1 MYLPLSTDE
10 LQQFLNR
17 VLILSYCS
25 NVSEEVAV
33 TILCALIPIGSHILS
48 PVVEGT
54 GFAELMVV
62 MATLAD
68 AGSGKGHKHLFL
80 AATEWLEL
88 W

>member
-1 MYLPLSTDE
+1 MNFSFVKALI
-10 LQQFLNR
+10 NG
-17 VLILSYCS
+17 VMILSCCS

-33 TILCALIPIGSHILS
+33 TILRALIPIASHILS
-48 PVVEGT
+48 PAVEGT
-54 GFAELMVV
+54 GFSELMVV

-68 AGSGKGHKHLFL
+68 AGSGKGHIHLFS

>member
-1 MYLPLSTDE
+1 MNYYLLK
-10 LQQFLNR
+10 FL
-17 VLILSYCS
+17 VLSYCS

-68 AGSGKGHKHLFL
+68 AGTGKGHIHLFS

>member
-1 MYLPLSTDE
+1 M
-10 LQQFLNR
+10 
-17 VLILSYCS
+17 
-25 NVSEEVAV
+25 AV

-68 AGSGKGHKHLFL
+68 AGTGKGHIHLFS